1 MAKTADSET
10 HIASID
16 PTTLETIT
24 GGRFLWAGVGR
35 GQHFGGVFPRLN
47 GSFGRALAGGG
58 GGGGGGCA
66 GGNCGQ

>member
-24 GGRFLWAGVGR
+24 GGRFLWAGAGR
-35 GQHFGGVFPRLN
+35 GQRFGGVFPRLN
-47 GSFGRALAGGG
+47 GSFGRAAAGGG
-58 GGGGGGCA
+58 QQGGGGC
-66 GGNCGQ
+66 GSQGCG